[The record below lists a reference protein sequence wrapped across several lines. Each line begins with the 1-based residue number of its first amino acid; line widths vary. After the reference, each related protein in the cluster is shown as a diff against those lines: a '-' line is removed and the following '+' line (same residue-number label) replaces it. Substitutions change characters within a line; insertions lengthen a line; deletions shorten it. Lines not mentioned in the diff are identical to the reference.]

1 MKRILIVIMVVALG
15 ALGLGLAACGG
26 STTTTTGVSETT
38 VTTAGEVTTTSAAAP
53 SGEPIKIGALLDF
66 TGPIADLGPMF
77 QTGIEIALEEA
88 GNQVA
93 GRPIEL
99 IVEDTATSVDTAVT
113 KGKKLVEQDGV
124 KIIIGPLMG
133 DAHLALAP
141 YMSEKKVIITSLIN
155 GMYDVL
161 KYKPNTYLIYPT
173 TVDAQTY
180 GFGEYCYK
188 ELGYKTAVTVG
199 ADYAGKRGYVAGW
212 IQGFKAAG
220 GTIVQE
226 IYPPVGTAD
235 YSPFVSQIG
244 DADVVMYALEGPQ
257 AVSKFIFQYNQAG
270 KKMPMVTITQDG
282 DYTPAA
288 LDQLGDVALGIPGES
303 TYTFQLDTPGNAEF
317 VAAVQKKEGVRFPA
331 SEEANAYVLTK
342 VILAALEATGGD
354 DSYEKLWPAIVGTKF
369 DTIQGPLS
377 WSPDG
382 VAVTDAYVTEAE
394 KAPDGQIVISAPKA
408 KMPEVK
414 DSRVQY

>member
-1 MKRILIVIMVVALG
+1 MRKTAILILVVAL
-15 ALGLGLAACGG
+15 AAVGLGLAACGG
-26 STTTTTGVSETT
+26 DDTTTTIAPATT
-38 VTTAGEVTTTSAAAP
+38 ATTAGEVTTTSAEP

-88 GNQVA
+88 GYQVA

-99 IVEDTATSVDTAVT
+99 VVEDTATSVDTAVT
-113 KGKKLVEQDGV
+113 KAKKLVEQDGV
-124 KIIIGPLMG
+124 NVIIGPLMG

-141 YMSEKKVIITSLIN
+141 YMSENKVIITSLIN

-180 GFGEYCYK
+180 GFGEYAFT
-188 ELGYKTAVTVG
+188 ELGYKTAITVG

-212 IQGFKAAG
+212 IEGFKAAG
-220 GTIVQE
+220 GEVLQE
-226 IYPPVGTAD
+226 IYPPVGATD

-288 LDQLGDVALGIPGES
+288 LDQLGDVALNILGEA
-303 TYTFQLDTPGNAEF
+303 TYSFQLDTPGNTEF
-317 VAAVQKKEGVRFPA
+317 VAAVQKKSGTRFPA

-354 DSYEKLWPAIVGTKF
+354 DSYDVLWPAIVGTTF

-377 WSPDG
+377 WSQDG
-382 VAVTDAYVTEAE
+382 VAVTDAYVTQAE
-394 KAPDGQIVISAPKA
+394 KTPEGDFVISAPLD
-408 KMPEVK
+408 KMPQVK

>member
-1 MKRILIVIMVVALG
+1 MRKLIIVLMVTALV
-15 ALGLGLAACGG
+15 ALGLGLTACGDDG
-26 STTTTTGVSETT
+26 ATTTTVAPATD
-38 VTTAGEVTTTSAAAP
+38 TTAGEGTMTPPAP

-77 QTGIEIALEEA
+77 QTGIEIALAEA

-99 IVEDTATSVDTAVT
+99 VVEDTATSVDTAVT
-113 KGKKLVEQDGV
+113 KAKKLVEQDGV
-124 KIIIGPLMG
+124 KVIIGPLMG

-180 GFGEYCYK
+180 GFGQYCYTK
-188 ELGYKTAVTVG
+188 LGYKTAATVA
-199 ADYAGKRGYVAGW
+199 ADYAGKRGYAAGW
-212 IQGFKAAG
+212 IKGFKDAG
-220 GTIVQE
+220 GQVLQE
-226 IYPPVGTAD
+226 IYSPVGTAD

-244 DADVVMYALEGPQ
+244 EADVVMYALEGPQ

-288 LDQLGDVALGIPGES
+288 LDQLGDVALNILGES
-303 TYTFQLDTPGNAEF
+303 TYSFQLDTPGNAEF
-317 VAAVQKKEGVRFPA
+317 VAAVQSKEGVRFPS

-354 DSYEKLWPAIVGTKF
+354 DSYDKLWPAIVGTKF

-382 VAVTDAYVTEAE
+382 VAMTDAYVTQAE
-394 KAPDGQIVISAPKA
+394 KTADGKFVISAA
-408 KMPEVK
+408 IDKMPEVK

>member
-1 MKRILIVIMVVALG
+1 MKRILAVIMVVALG
-15 ALGLGLAACGG
+15 ALVLGLAACGG
-26 STTTTTGVSETT
+26 GTTTTTAAP
-38 VTTAGEVTTTSAAAP
+38 VTTASTAPEAPTTTAAP
-53 SGEPIKIGALLDF
+53 ANLAPIKIGALLDF

-93 GRPIEL
+93 GHPIQL

-124 KIIIGPLMG
+124 KVIIGPLMG

-180 GFGEYCYK
+180 GFGQYCFTK
-188 ELGYKTAVTVG
+188 LGYKTAIAVA
-199 ADYAGKRGYVAGW
+199 ADYAGKRGYAAGW
-212 IQGFKAAG
+212 IKGFKDAG
-220 GTIVQE
+220 GQVTQE
-226 IYPPVGTAD
+226 IYPAVGTAD

-244 DADVVMYALEGPQ
+244 KADVVMYALEGPQ

-288 LDQLGDVALGIPGES
+288 LDQLGDVALNILGES
-303 TYTFQLDTPGNAEF
+303 TYSFQLDTPGNAAF

-382 VAVTDAYVTEAE
+382 VAMTDAYVTQAE
-394 KAPDGQIVISAPKA
+394 KTPDGKFVISAPVD
-408 KMPEVK
+408 KMPGVK
-414 DSRVQY
+414 DSRVTY

>member
-1 MKRILIVIMVVALG
+1 MKRILAVIMVVALG
-15 ALGLGLAACGG
+15 ALVLGLAACGG
-26 STTTTTGVSETT
+26 GTTTTTAAPVTT
-38 VTTAGEVTTTSAAAP
+38 VSTAVEAPTTTAAP
-53 SGEPIKIGALLDF
+53 ANLAPIKIGALLDF

-93 GRPIEL
+93 GHPIQL

-113 KGKKLVEQDGV
+113 KAKKLVEQDGV
-124 KIIIGPLMG
+124 KVIIGPLMG

-180 GFGEYCYK
+180 GFGQYAFTK
-188 ELGYKTAVTVG
+188 LGYKKAITVA
-199 ADYAGKRGYVAGW
+199 ADYAGKRGYAAGW
-212 IQGFKAAG
+212 IKGFKDAG
-220 GTIVQE
+220 GEVVQE

-244 DADVVMYALEGPQ
+244 QADVVMYALEGPQ
-257 AVSKFIFQYNQAG
+257 PVSKFIFQYNQAG

-282 DYTPAA
+282 DYSPAA
-288 LDQLGDVALGIPGES
+288 LDQLGDVALNILGES
-303 TYTFQLDTPGNAEF
+303 TYSFQLDTPGNAAF

-382 VAVTDAYVTEAE
+382 VAVTNAYVTQAE
-394 KAPDGQIVISAPKA
+394 KTSDGKYVISAPID

-414 DSRVQY
+414 DSRVKY